1 MCNLKGLIE
10 QITKVTFFD
19 KLVFEVE
26 VNMMPIYQLTITL
39 STLLELIVLFNF
51 HPLQHFRSTIRHLN
65 HKILSDLSASRKAEK
80 SLLIGARFLIS
91 FHVFRKDQLGS
102 CAEIIRWL
110 LVSVTFRLAHVQHFR
125 YFRPVFSKIKRE
137 SDKHWLMQMLF

>member
-1 MCNLKGLIE
+1 LCNLKGLIE

-80 SLLIGARFLIS
+80 SLLIGTRFFIS
-91 FHVFRKDQLGS
+91 FHIFRKYQLG
-102 CAEIIRWL
+102 CCTEIIR
-110 LVSVTFRLAHVQHFR
+110 
-125 YFRPVFSKIKRE
+125 
-137 SDKHWLMQMLF
+137 